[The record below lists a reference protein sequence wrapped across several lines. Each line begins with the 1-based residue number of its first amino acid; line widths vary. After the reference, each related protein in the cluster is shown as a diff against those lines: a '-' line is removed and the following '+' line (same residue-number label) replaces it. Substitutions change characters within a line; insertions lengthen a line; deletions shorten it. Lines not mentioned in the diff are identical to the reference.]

1 MIQPAIYLLC
11 NHSRPCKF
19 KPPETHTT
27 SSSISSFAIDGVS
40 ATENNTHLA
49 NVGHNS
55 AVSTVKY
62 ERVRSQEITNVNL
75 DFSNTIGINGR
86 ASQMKSIRG
95 RNLPIKVEMWI

>member
-19 KPPETHTT
+19 EPPKTHTT
-27 SSSISSFAIDGVS
+27 SSPIDVVS
-40 ATENNTHLA
+40 ATKNNTRLE

-62 ERVRSQEITNVNL
+62 QGVRSQEMTNGNR
-75 DFSNTIGINGR
+75 DFSNIIGIIGR
-86 ASQMKSIRG
+86 ATQMESIRG
-95 RNLPIKVEMWI
+95 RYIPIQVEMLIERYYC